1 MALFTQRLSLC
12 FTIIAVETKNH
23 KEVFS
28 MKSREQKIFLGTA
41 LLGVLI
47 SAASGILYWH
57 RCR

>member
-1 MALFTQRLSLC
+1 M
-12 FTIIAVETKNH
+12 KN
-23 KEVFS
+23 
-28 MKSREQKIFLGTA
+28 REQKIFLGTA

>member
-1 MALFTQRLSLC
+1 
-12 FTIIAVETKNH
+12 
-23 KEVFS
+23 

-57 RCR
+57 RWR